1 MHDDAGHLA
10 AAHRHCHGQRAVGQR
25 RVVVLAERM
34 PEHSARGHVHHRG
47 QVELALTSRNLG
59 TVAVPLA
66 VNLLCGE
73 VPPDQVRCPP
83 APPPGPGED
92 PTPRLV
98 VKKLAEVLHVPESEA
113 MAVAKNTALD
123 LAAAAQAELDQR
135 RADKAVAYWALAT
148 ALGLLASATL
158 GLYLLHVVGLQAT
171 S

>member
-1 MHDDAGHLA
+1 
-10 AAHRHCHGQRAVGQR
+10 
-25 RVVVLAERM
+25 
-34 PEHSARGHVHHRG
+34 
-47 QVELALTSRNLG
+47 
-59 TVAVPLA
+59 
-66 VNLLCGE
+66 
-73 VPPDQVRCPP
+73 
-83 APPPGPGED
+83 
-92 PTPRLV
+92 V